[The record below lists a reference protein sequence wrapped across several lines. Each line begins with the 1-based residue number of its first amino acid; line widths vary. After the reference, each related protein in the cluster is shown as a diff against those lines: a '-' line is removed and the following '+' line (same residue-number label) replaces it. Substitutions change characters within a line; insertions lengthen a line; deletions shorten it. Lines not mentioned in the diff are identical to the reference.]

1 MVVFTPVNEENQR
14 ELTAVRRKTFLL
26 AIIIG
31 AVGMLAYV
39 VLRTFIE
46 SPVLDVMLIF
56 AVPFGVGLV
65 LYLVLDANIKQPAQK
80 NYVNRFEFNDETL
93 DIATMR
99 HDEVIAAYKL
109 HYNEIVKV
117 KETEK
122 YYFVYIAKFSAYI
135 ISKENLTEDEK
146 NKINKLLKI
155 SNQHKQ
161 E

>member
-1 MVVFTPVNEENQR
+1 MFFTR
-14 ELTAVRRKTFLL
+14 KRRKSTRIDRRKTQNVSLSDYYRR
-26 AIIIG
+26 G
-31 AVGMLAYV
+31 GNVGICG
-39 VLRTFIE
+39 LRTFIE

-65 LYLVLDANIKQPAQK
+65 LYLVLNANIKQPAQK

-93 DIATMR
+93 DIATMQ
-99 HDEVIAAYKL
+99 HDEVIATYKL

-155 SNQHKQ
+155 PNQHKP

>member
-1 MVVFTPVNEENQR
+1 M
-14 ELTAVRRKTFLL
+14 
-26 AIIIG
+26 
-31 AVGMLAYV
+31 AYV

-65 LYLVLDANIKQPAQK
+65 LYLVLNANIKQLAQK

-93 DIATMR
+93 DIATMQ
-99 HDEVIAAYKL
+99 HDEVIATYKL

-135 ISKENLTEDEK
+135 ISKENLTK
-146 NKINKLLKI
+146 TKRIK
-155 SNQHKQ
+155 
-161 E
+161 

>member
-1 MVVFTPVNEENQR
+1 
-14 ELTAVRRKTFLL
+14 
-26 AIIIG
+26 
-31 AVGMLAYV
+31 
-39 VLRTFIE
+39 
-46 SPVLDVMLIF
+46 MLIF

-65 LYLVLDANIKQPAQK
+65 LYLVLNANIKQLAQK

-93 DIATMR
+93 DIATMQN
-99 HDEVIAAYKL
+99 DEVIATYKL

-155 SNQHKQ
+155 SNQHKP

>member
-65 LYLVLDANIKQPAQK
+65 LYLVLNANIRQLAQK

-93 DIATMR
+93 DISTMQ
-99 HDEVIAAYKL
+99 HDEVIATYKL

-155 SNQHKQ
+155 SNQHKP